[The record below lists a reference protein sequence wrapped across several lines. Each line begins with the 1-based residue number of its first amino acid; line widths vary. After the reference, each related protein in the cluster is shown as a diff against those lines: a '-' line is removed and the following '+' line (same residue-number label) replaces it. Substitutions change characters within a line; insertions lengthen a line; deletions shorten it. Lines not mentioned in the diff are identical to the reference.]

1 MTRISIL
8 GSTGSIGR
16 QSLEVAGWH
25 GFTVVGLA
33 AGRNADLAVR
43 QALEWKPRV
52 LSADASIVQQVRRA
66 LAGQPETRV
75 TDDALEVATL
85 TCDVVVGA
93 IPGLAGLEPTRAAL
107 EAGNNVALANKEA
120 MVCGGPLM
128 WEAARKGG
136 TRITPVDSEHSAL
149 YQCLVGERMEDVAE
163 LILTASGGPFR
174 DGPADLSAVTP
185 EMALKH
191 PNWNMG
197 PKVTIDSSTLMN
209 KGLEVLE
216 AHFLYNLPINL
227 IGVMIHPQSII
238 HSLVRFRDGQL
249 KAQLGPPDMRL
260 PIQYGILSALGEDR
274 LLPDGAPHG
283 SERPAVPLEPLS
295 LTRTLELR
303 EPDLNRFP
311 CLALAIE
318 AGQAGGVA
326 PVALN
331 AADEVA
337 VQAFLERRLTYP
349 GIPRLIA
356 KVLNEAPKTSLNWT
370 SIAETDAWARKRAWE
385 LVETQI

>member
-1 MTRISIL
+1 
-8 GSTGSIGR
+8 
-16 QSLEVAGWH
+16 
-25 GFTVVGLA
+25 
-33 AGRNADLAVR
+33 
-43 QALEWKPRV
+43 
-52 LSADASIVQQVRRA
+52 
-66 LAGQPETRV
+66 
-75 TDDALEVATL
+75 
-85 TCDVVVGA
+85 
-93 IPGLAGLEPTRAAL
+93 
-107 EAGNNVALANKEA
+107 
-120 MVCGGPLM
+120 
-128 WEAARKGG
+128 
-136 TRITPVDSEHSAL
+136 
-149 YQCLVGERMEDVAE
+149 
-163 LILTASGGPFR
+163 
-174 DGPADLSAVTP
+174 
-185 EMALKH
+185 MALKH

-216 AHFLYNLPINL
+216 AHFLYNVPINR

-274 LLPDGAPHG
+274 LLPDGAPRK

-311 CLALAIE
+311 CLALATQ
-318 AGQAGGVA
+318 AGHAGGVA

-337 VQAFLERRLTYP
+337 VQAFLERRLTYL
-349 GIPRLIA
+349 GMPRLIA

-370 SIAETDAWARKRAWE
+370 SIAETDAWARQRAWE
-385 LVETQI
+385 LVETQT

>member
-43 QALEWKPRV
+43 QAREWKPRV
-52 LSADASIVQQVRRA
+52 LSVDASVFNTVRNA
-66 LAGQPETRV
+66 LADPEIHV
-75 TDDALEVATL
+75 TDDVLEVATL
-85 TCDVVVGA
+85 RSEVVVGA

-136 TRITPVDSEHSAL
+136 SRITPVDSEHSAL

-216 AHFLYNLPINL
+216 AHFLYNVPINR

-274 LLPDGAPHG
+274 LLPDGAPRK

-311 CLALAIE
+311 CLALATQ
-318 AGQAGGVA
+318 AGHAGGVA

-337 VQAFLERRLTYP
+337 VQAFLERRLTYL
-349 GIPRLIA
+349 GMPRLIA

-370 SIAETDAWARKRAWE
+370 SIAETDAWARQRAWE
-385 LVETQI
+385 LVETQT